1 MSANLDRSLDEI
13 IGTNKKQIVRKTNK
27 KAPKKVSKQIV
38 GNRRGG
44 PVSAVRQRA
53 APVKAANALEQAYGT
68 KVSVEGLPRDIKQD
82 AVREFFTS
90 QVGGV
95 ARILLSYNERG
106 LSTGMATITFKN
118 AEKAREAVKKFHGA
132 PIDGGRSKL
141 RLSLIVDPSKKP
153 LASRIQAIAE
163 RKPVP
168 ARGPNKKVAA
178 VKQQKKEGKK
188 PKPKPSPKAKPEKK
202 SLEQL
207 DQEMADYFEEKKI
220 RSIVQEHQKTHGLVN
235 KKL

>member
-1 MSANLDRSLDEI
+1 MSANLDKSLDEI
-13 IGTNKKQIVRKTNK
+13 IGTNKKPIRKTNK
-27 KAPKKVSKQIV
+27 KAPKKVSKQV
-38 GNRRGG
+38 AGGNRRGASVAG
-44 PVSAVRQRA
+44 VRPRA
-53 APVKAANALEQAYGT
+53 APGKSASVLEQAYGT

-82 AVREFFTS
+82 AVREFFAS

-118 AEKAREAVKKFHGA
+118 VEKAREAVKKFNGA

-141 RLSLIVDPSKKP
+141 RLSLIIDPTKKP
-153 LASRIQAIAE
+153 LTSRIQAVVE

-168 ARGPNKKVAA
+168 VKGPNKKVAV
-178 VKQQKKEGKK
+178 VKKQKRDDKK
-188 PKPKPSPKAKPEKK
+188 KAGPKAKPEKK

-207 DQEMADYFEEKKI
+207 DQEMADYFEEKKD
-220 RSIVQEHQKTHGLVN
+220 
-235 KKL
+235 